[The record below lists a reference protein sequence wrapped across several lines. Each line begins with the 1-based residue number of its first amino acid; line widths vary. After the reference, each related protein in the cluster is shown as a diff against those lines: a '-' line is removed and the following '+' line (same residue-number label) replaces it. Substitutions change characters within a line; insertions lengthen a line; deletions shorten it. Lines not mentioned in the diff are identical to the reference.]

1 MIELGVGVAF
11 VAGLASFLSPCVL
24 PLVPA
29 YIGYL
34 SGFSVTSKGIETQ
47 SRWEAFLHGLAFVV
61 GFSSVFVTFGM
72 GAAVLGGFLYS
83 FRTVIAKVGGIIV
96 ILFGL
101 HMTGWLHIP
110 FLDYDFRP
118 RSVWRKQRSYLISF
132 IMGIFFSAGWSPCVG
147 PVLGAILMLVLNG
160 GSIEIGIWLLS
171 AYSAGLAIPFL
182 VAALGIGWV
191 ADLLR
196 RYQSVTHTVEVMMG
210 LMLIIVGAMLTL
222 GAFQK
227 LASLGTFIDLG
238 L

>member
-210 LMLIIVGAMLTL
+210 LLLIIVGAMLTL

-238 L
+238 F

>member
-1 MIELGVGVAF
+1 MIEFGVGVAF
-11 VAGLASFLSPCVL
+11 VAGLTSFLSPCVL

-34 SGFSVTSKGIETQ
+34 SGFSVTAKGIEIQ
-47 SRWEAFLHGLAFVV
+47 SRWEAFLYGLAFVV
-61 GFSSVFVTFGM
+61 GFSIVFVTLGM

-101 HMTGWLHIP
+101 HMTGLLHIP
-110 FLDYDFRP
+110 FLDYDLRLH
-118 RSVWRKQRSYLISF
+118 SSWRKQRGYLISF
-132 IMGIFFSAGWSPCVG
+132 VMGIFFSAGWSPCVG
-147 PVLGAILMLVLNG
+147 PVLGAILMLALNG
-160 GSIEIGIWLLS
+160 GSIKLGFWLLS

-182 VAALGIGWV
+182 VAALGINWI

-196 RYQSVTHTVEVMMG
+196 RYQSVTHTIEVIMG
-210 LMLIIVGAMLTL
+210 MLLIIVGVMLTL

>member
-210 LMLIIVGAMLTL
+210 LLLIIVGAMLTL